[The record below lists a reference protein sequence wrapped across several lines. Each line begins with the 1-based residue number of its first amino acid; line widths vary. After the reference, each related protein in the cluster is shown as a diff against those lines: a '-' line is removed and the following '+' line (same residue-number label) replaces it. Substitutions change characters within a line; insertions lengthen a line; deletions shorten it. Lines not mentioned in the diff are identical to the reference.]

1 MIFNHHKALKDI
13 GVVIKDGLIPKTQ
26 KDFKH
31 TLWRVKRYFSLER
44 VKEAKG
50 LFDIVFDIEWQDFK
64 DNVESNYQKN
74 HTDNSDIFE
83 VYNISGSKFNFV
95 RTLIYIYDSVK
106 YKINSRWKAY
116 KNYWQYGFWDY
127 DETYSLDW
135 TTTVYLYERVKRYK
149 DLASNWVKLYPDDE
163 KDTESL
169 HKYKKIPVVVLRD
182 ISEIKENYDK
192 DSSMFFKDEPNVV
205 LIEYKDLY
213 QYECIDIILD
223 YLEKVIKAEQGQ
235 HIFEELVTS
244 DKIMDKVM
252 DKVGLDNNPVK
263 DENGK
268 VLYYTNPFESI
279 NNVLDEIDP
288 DHMFWSCLEETYVN
302 ILQSYAFQIYGKI
315 ITSMWW

>member
-13 GVVIKDGLIPKTQ
+13 GVVVKDGLIPKTQ

-31 TLWRVKRYFSLER
+31 TLWKIKRYFSLQR

-74 HTDNSDIFE
+74 HTENSDIFE
-83 VYNISGSKFNFV
+83 VYNVSGSKFNFV
-95 RTLIYIYDSVK
+95 RTLIYIYDSAK
-106 YKINSRWKAY
+106 YEIKSRWKAY

-135 TTTVYLYERVKRYK
+135 VTTVYLYERVKRYK
-149 DLASNWVKLYPDDE
+149 DLASKWVKLYPDDE
-163 KDTESL
+163 KDIESL

-192 DSSMFFKDEPNVV
+192 NSSMFFTDESSIV

-244 DKIMDKVM
+244 DKIMCEVM

-279 NNVLDEIDP
+279 NKVLDEVDP
-288 DHMFWSCLEETYVN
+288 DHMFWSYLEETYVN